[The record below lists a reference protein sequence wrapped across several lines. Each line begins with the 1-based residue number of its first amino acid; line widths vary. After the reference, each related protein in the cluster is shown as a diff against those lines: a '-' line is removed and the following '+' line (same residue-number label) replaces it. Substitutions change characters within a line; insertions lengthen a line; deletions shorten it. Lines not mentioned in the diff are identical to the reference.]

1 MSYNSMFDVIIVGA
15 GPASLNAALVLGRSR
30 RRVLVCD
37 TGKPRNAASRAMH
50 GFLTRDGVPPTEIA
64 RIGREQLALYD
75 TVELR
80 DIEVSDIAPT
90 RDQFA
95 VTLIDGTQ
103 ITANKILLA
112 TGVVDQL
119 PELEGLAALYG
130 RSIFHC
136 PYCDGWEVRDQ
147 PLAIYGRGENGPGL
161 ALELTGWSRD
171 LVLCTNGP
179 AELSDET
186 RQKLAN
192 NRINIREDTIARL
205 EGDDGILKRIVFHN
219 GGSLKRRAMFFNL
232 GHRQHSGLATRLG
245 CKFEQGG
252 EVISNRHEST
262 NVPGIYVA
270 GDAAWHSHMVIIAA
284 SEGAIAALAINTALL
299 NGEIKAR
306 SAAFT

>member
-1 MSYNSMFDVIIVGA
+1 MSYHSMFDVIIVGA
-15 GPASLNAALVLGRSR
+15 GPAGLNAALVLGRSR

-147 PLAIYGRGENGPGL
+147 PLAIYSRGENGPGL

-192 NRINIREDTIARL
+192 NRIKIREDAIARL
-205 EGDDGILKRIVFHN
+205 EGNNGMLERIVFHS
-219 GGSLKRRAMFFNL
+219 GDTLERRAVFFNL
-232 GHRQHSGLATRLG
+232 GHRQHSGLAARLG
-245 CKFEQGG
+245 CKFEQRG

-284 SEGAIAALAINTALL
+284 SEGAIAALAINTGLL
-299 NGEIKAR
+299 SGEIKAR